1 MEEARHCD
9 VSACRRISR
18 RTMSMEVSSP
28 TRQMLWM
35 RVVWIP
41 ARARKAGLADINLEE
56 QQQGDISL
64 AR

>member
-1 MEEARHCD
+1 
-9 VSACRRISR
+9 
-18 RTMSMEVSSP
+18 MSMEVSSP